1 MSEIEI
7 PHAHEVDSFGKRVGV
22 AVAVI
27 GVFLSVV
34 TIASHRQH
42 TAAVVYKTEANDQ
55 WAYYQAKKI
64 REYQASVGS
73 TVVNALSTDPAKA
86 ASSLRDLGAQRDRY
100 AHEAADIQKVAE
112 EKDLETKQTE
122 TRALRLDLGEG
133 FLELGLVM
141 SSLYFLAR
149 KKLFP
154 TAGATAAILGLALA
168 ASSLLV

>member
-1 MSEIEI
+1 MSEVEI

-27 GVFLSVV
+27 GVLLSVV
-34 TIASHRQH
+34 TIGSHRQH
-42 TAAVVYKTEANDQ
+42 TAAVVYRTEANDQ

-73 TVVNALSTDPAKA
+73 TVVTALGTDPEKTA
-86 ASSLRDLGAQRDRY
+86 ASLKELGAQRTKYEHD
-100 AHEAADIQKVAE
+100 AADIQKDAE
-112 EKDLETKQTE
+112 EKDAETRRSE
-122 TRALRLDLGEG
+122 MRALRLDLGEG
-133 FLELGLVM
+133 FLELGLVL

-154 TAGATAAILGLALA
+154 AAGGVSAVLGLALA

>member
-42 TAAVVYKTEANDQ
+42 TAAVVFKTEANDQ
-55 WAYYQAKKI
+55 WAFYQAKKI
-64 REYQASVGS
+64 REYEASVGT
-73 TVVNALSTDPAKA
+73 TVVKALSTDAEKGA
-86 ASSLRDLGAQRDRY
+86 AALKDLGTQREKY
-100 AHEAADIQKVAE
+100 AHDAADIQKVAE
-112 EKDLETKQTE
+112 EKDVETKQSE

-133 FLELGLVM
+133 FLELGLVL